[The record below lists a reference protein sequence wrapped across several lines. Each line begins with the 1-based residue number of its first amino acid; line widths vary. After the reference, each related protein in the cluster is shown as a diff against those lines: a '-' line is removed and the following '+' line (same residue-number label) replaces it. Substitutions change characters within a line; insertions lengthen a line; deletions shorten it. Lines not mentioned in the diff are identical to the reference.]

1 MIICSNLKCIK
12 NSFGIA
18 TINLYITFDDDLQNF
33 ADEAMN
39 IQLLLNI
46 VDKATNIKL
55 KLFHI
60 MGCPTFRVRNAY

>member
-1 MIICSNLKCIK
+1 M
-12 NSFGIA
+12 
-18 TINLYITFDDDLQNF
+18 LYLQNF

-60 MGCPTFRVRNAY
+60 MGCPTFRVRNAYSYASRNQSHAILM

>member
-1 MIICSNLKCIK
+1 M
-12 NSFGIA
+12 
-18 TINLYITFDDDLQNF
+18 LYLQNF

-60 MGCPTFRVRNAY
+60 MGCPTFRVRNAYSYAARNQSHAILM